1 MSSWLH
7 RIERVLFI
15 DSRSMHGPAGLI
27 LRILRFP
34 AALLRDW
41 LSGDLNM
48 RAMSLVYT
56 TLLSLV
62 PLMAFSFSLLK
73 GLGAHGDLEL
83 FVFEFFRPMGAA
95 AAQLTARVMGFVE
108 NVRGGVLGSIGL
120 AFLLYTVITTIQKV
134 EESFNFVWRVQRP
147 RSWAR
152 RLSEYISVMI
162 IGPIFMVTALGL
174 LASAENTALA
184 QWLQNSAGIGPA
196 IALFSALGP
205 YLIVAVVF
213 TFLYSFIPNTRV
225 KFTAALTGGATA
237 GALWALVGKIFA
249 AFIAYSAQ
257 MVAIYTGF
265 AIVLTALIWVY
276 LNWLILLIGV
286 QLSFYVQCPQ
296 YLPHGH
302 KPVELSASMFEHM
315 GLSVMQLIGRD
326 YAAGKS
332 YWTGNRLAQALD
344 VPSVALAP
352 VLAALEFGKIIVAT
366 EAEHWLPARSM
377 ESIPLT
383 DILSAVRCTKPG
395 RIAVTA
401 TATPAADALM
411 LELEDAMRERLR
423 SRTLKDLVESSN

>member
-1 MSSWLH
+1 M
-7 RIERVLFI
+7 FI
-15 DSRSMHGPAGLI
+15 DSRSMHGPAGI
-27 LRILRFP
+27 VLRILRFP

-41 LSGDLNM
+41 LSGELNM

-62 PLMAFSFSLLK
+62 PLMAFSFSILK

-95 AAQLTARVMGFVE
+95 AGQLTTRVMGFVE

-134 EESFNFVWRVQRP
+134 EESFNFVWRVERP

-162 IGPIFMVTALGL
+162 IGPILMVAALGL

-184 QWLQNSAGIGPA
+184 QWLQNRAGIG
-196 IALFSALGP
+196 SAMQVLSQLGP

-225 KFTAALTGGATA
+225 KFIPALIGGVTS
-237 GALWALVGKIFA
+237 GVLWALVGKIFA

-265 AIVLTALIWVY
+265 AFVLTALIWIY

-286 QLSFYVQCPQ
+286 QLSFYVQYPQ
-296 YLPHGH
+296 YLRHGH
-302 KPVELSASMFEHM
+302 EPLELTGSMFEHL

-326 YAAGKS
+326 YADGKS

-344 VPSVALAP
+344 VPSAALAP
-352 VLAALEFGKIIVAT
+352 VLASLECANIIVAT
-366 EAEHWLPARSM
+366 EQEHWLPARAM
-377 ESIPLT
+377 ETIALA
-383 DILSAVRCTKPG
+383 DILTAVRSNRPG
-395 RIAVTA
+395 RIAVSA

-411 LELEDAMRERLR
+411 LELEDAVRERLR
-423 SRTLKDLVESSN
+423 SRTLKDLIEPPA

>member
-1 MSSWLH
+1 
-7 RIERVLFI
+7 
-15 DSRSMHGPAGLI
+15 MHGPAGI
-27 LRILRFP
+27 VLRILRFP

-41 LSGDLNM
+41 LSGELNM

-62 PLMAFSFSLLK
+62 PLMAFSFSILK

-95 AAQLTARVMGFVE
+95 AGQLTTRVMGFVE

-134 EESFNFVWRVQRP
+134 EESFNFVWRVERP

-162 IGPIFMVTALGL
+162 IGPILMVAALGL

-184 QWLQNSAGIGPA
+184 QWLQNRAGIG
-196 IALFSALGP
+196 SAMQVLSQLGP

-225 KFTAALTGGATA
+225 KFIPALIGGVTS
-237 GALWALVGKIFA
+237 GVLWALVGKIFA

-265 AIVLTALIWVY
+265 AFVLTALIWIY

-286 QLSFYVQCPQ
+286 QLSFYVQYPQ
-296 YLPHGH
+296 YLRHGH
-302 KPVELSASMFEHM
+302 EPLELTGSMFEHL

-326 YAAGKS
+326 YADGKS

-344 VPSVALAP
+344 VPSAALAP
-352 VLAALEFGKIIVAT
+352 VLASLECANIIVAT
-366 EAEHWLPARSM
+366 EQEHWLPARAM
-377 ESIPLT
+377 ETIALA
-383 DILSAVRCTKPG
+383 DILTAVRSNRPG
-395 RIAVTA
+395 RIAVSA

-411 LELEDAMRERLR
+411 LELEDAVRERLR
-423 SRTLKDLVESSN
+423 SRTLKDLIEPPA

>member
-1 MSSWLH
+1 M
-7 RIERVLFI
+7 
-15 DSRSMHGPAGLI
+15 
-27 LRILRFP
+27 RILRFP

-41 LSGDLNM
+41 LSGELNM

-62 PLMAFSFSLLK
+62 PLMAFSFSILK

-95 AAQLTARVMGFVE
+95 AGQLTTRVMGFVE

-134 EESFNFVWRVQRP
+134 EESFNFVWRVERP

-162 IGPIFMVTALGL
+162 IGPILMVAALGL

-184 QWLQNSAGIGPA
+184 QWLQNRAGIG
-196 IALFSALGP
+196 SAMQVLSQLGP

-225 KFTAALTGGATA
+225 KFIPALIGGVTS
-237 GALWALVGKIFA
+237 GVLWALVGKIFA
-249 AFIAYSAQ
+249 AFIAYSTQ

-265 AIVLTALIWVY
+265 AFVLTALIWIY

-286 QLSFYVQCPQ
+286 QLSFYVQYPQ
-296 YLPHGH
+296 YLRHGH
-302 KPVELSASMFEHM
+302 EPLELTGSMFEHL

-326 YAAGKS
+326 YADGKS

-344 VPSVALAP
+344 VPSAALAP
-352 VLAALEFGKIIVAT
+352 VLASLECANIIVAT
-366 EAEHWLPARSM
+366 EQEHWLPARAM
-377 ESIPLT
+377 ETIALA
-383 DILSAVRCTKPG
+383 DILTAVRSNRPG
-395 RIAVTA
+395 RIAVSA

-411 LELEDAMRERLR
+411 LELEDAVRERLR
-423 SRTLKDLVESSN
+423 SRTLKDLIEPPA

>member
-1 MSSWLH
+1 
-7 RIERVLFI
+7 
-15 DSRSMHGPAGLI
+15 MHGPAGI
-27 LRILRFP
+27 ALRILRFP

-41 LSGDLNM
+41 LSGELNM

-62 PLMAFSFSLLK
+62 PLMAFSFSILK

-95 AAQLTARVMGFVE
+95 AGQLTTRVMGFVE

-134 EESFNFVWRVQRP
+134 EESFNFVWRVERP

-162 IGPIFMVTALGL
+162 IGPILMVAALGL

-184 QWLQNSAGIGPA
+184 QWLQNRAGIGPA
-196 IALFSALGP
+196 IEVLTRLGP

-225 KFTAALTGGATA
+225 KFLPALIGGVTA
-237 GALWALVGKIFA
+237 GVLWALVGKIFA

-265 AIVLTALIWVY
+265 AIVLTALIWIY

-302 KPVELSASMFEHM
+302 EPLELTGSMFEHL

-326 YAAGKS
+326 YADGKS

-344 VPSVALAP
+344 VPSAALAP
-352 VLAALEFGKIIVAT
+352 VLASLECAKIIVAT
-366 EAEHWLPARSM
+366 EKEHWLPARAM
-377 ESIPLT
+377 ETILLA
-383 DILSAVRCTKPG
+383 DILSAVRSNRPG
-395 RIAVTA
+395 RIAVSA

-411 LELEDAMRERLR
+411 QELEDAVRERLR
-423 SRTLKDLVESSN
+423 ERTLKDLIDSPH